1 MQVRQNVQSLVRYD
15 SLVFAS
21 VNFTLNRSSRLL
33 PKTQKKTAQ
42 TFLLSLPLSL
52 LFVNKS
58 SAGDDKTGGGEDDY
72 FEWGL
77 ETYFK
82 CQLALPFGEET

>member
-77 ETYFK
+77 ETYFN
-82 CQLALPFGEET
+82 CQLALTFGGET